1 MTILLDESVPRLVQQ
16 RLPQLDIKTVQEMG
30 WAGLK
35 NGDLL
40 KRAESQF
47 NVFITADKKL
57 RYQQNLT
64 NSRLAIIVL
73 PTNQVTV
80 VATLLATIGETIRTI
95 KTGSVLEIPLPSSF
109 SQ

>member
-1 MTILLDESVPRLVQQ
+1 VTILLDESVPRLVQQ

>member
-1 MTILLDESVPRLVQQ
+1 
-16 RLPQLDIKTVQEMG
+16 MG

-47 NVFITADKKL
+47 DVFVTADKKL

-64 NSRLAIIVL
+64 NARLAIIVL

-95 KTGSVLEIPLPSSF
+95 KAGSILEIPLPSSF

>member
-1 MTILLDESVPRLVQQ
+1 MPALSLDHWNIYCKD
-16 RLPQLDIKTVQEMG
+16 LDATVRFYERYV
-30 WAGLK
+30 GLK

-57 RYQQNLT
+57 RYQQNLANT
-64 NSRLAIIVL
+64 RLAIIVL

-80 VATLLATIGETIRTI
+80 VAMLLATIGQTIGTI
-95 KTGSVLEIPLPSSF
+95 KAGSVLEIPLPPEF
-109 SQ
+109 

>member
-16 RLPQLDIKTVQEMG
+16 RMPQLEIKTVQEMG
-30 WAGLK
+30 WVGLK

-57 RYQQNLT
+57 RYQQNLANT
-64 NSRLAIIVL
+64 RLAIIVL

-80 VATLLATIGETIRTI
+80 VAMLLATIGQTIGTI
-95 KTGSVLEIPLPSSF
+95 KAGSVLEIPLPPEF
-109 SQ
+109 